1 MLYLRKD
8 LKRAKATILKN
19 WRKFAFFGKKNR
31 NNMFTMEYKAKVEDM
46 DFPHLFLF
54 YLSIIVSYLTRQS
67 KLLR

>member
-1 MLYLRKD
+1 
-8 LKRAKATILKN
+8 
-19 WRKFAFFGKKNR
+19 
-31 NNMFTMEYKAKVEDM
+31 MFTMEYKAKVEDM